1 MTKKYLILLIFIMIL
16 SCNNSDDSSIKIG
29 MISSFG
35 GFENQSF
42 TGNCREGLER
52 AAEDFDIE
60 VEFAEADSIG
70 DFESV
75 LNEVVAKGCELI
87 FPIGFAQSEATYN
100 IAQIFPEIDFAI
112 IDYEFEES
120 LENIQSII
128 FETDEAAF
136 PLGFLAAFWADLQ
149 DANEPKIGYVGG
161 MDIPPVNQFIIGYLN
176 GKNYFNEKYNKNVT
190 EDGTYANSFYD
201 VELGYNLA
209 DSLII
214 NGVDVIFAVAGQTG
228 NGVLLAAKE
237 NEKWGIGVD
246 VDEYYFLYE
255 VLDILLSS
263 CLKRADNAVYD
274 TVDDFVNNNF
284 DGGGVYHGTL
294 ENEGVGIAPYHD
306 FEELIPDSIKVEIE
320 NIIQD
325 IIIGELDTGW
335 E

>member
-1 MTKKYLILLIFIMIL
+1 MTKKFLILFILIMIL
-16 SCNNSDDSSIKIG
+16 SCNNSNDSSIKIG

-42 TGNCREGLER
+42 TGNCQEGLQR
-52 AAEDFDIE
+52 AAEDFDVTAE
-60 VEFAEADSIG
+60 YAEADSVG

-75 LNEVVAKGCELI
+75 MNGLAENGCELI

-100 IAQIFPEIDFAI
+100 IAQILPEVDFAI
-112 IDYEFEES
+112 IDFEFEES

-128 FETDEAAF
+128 FETDEASF
-136 PLGFLAAFWADLQ
+136 PLGFLAAFWADLH
-149 DANEPKIGYVGG
+149 DSIEPKIGYVGG
-161 MDIPPVNQFIIGYLN
+161 MDIPPVNQFIVGYLN

-201 VELGYNLA
+201 EELGFGLA

-246 VDEYYFLYE
+246 VDEYYFLPE
-255 VLDILLSS
+255 VQDILLSS

-274 TVDDFVNNNF
+274 TVEDFVNNNF
-284 DGGGVYHGTL
+284 NAGGVYHGTL
-294 ENEGVGIAPYHD
+294 ENEGVGIAPFHD

-325 IIIGELDTGW
+325 IISEELDTGW

>member
-1 MTKKYLILLIFIMIL
+1 
-16 SCNNSDDSSIKIG
+16 

-35 GFENQSF
+35 GYEDQSF

-60 VEFAEADSIG
+60 PEFAEADSVG

-75 LNEVVAKGCELI
+75 MNELAEKGCELI

-100 IAQIFPEIDFAI
+100 TAQIFPDVDFAI

-120 LENIQSII
+120 IENIQSII
-128 FETDEAAF
+128 FETDEVAF

-161 MDIPPVNQFIIGYLN
+161 MDIPPVNQFIVGYLH

-201 VELGYNLA
+201 EELGFDLA

-214 NGVDVIFAVAGQTG
+214 NGVDVIFPVAGQTG
-228 NGVLLAAKE
+228 NGVLLAVKE

-246 VDEYYFLYE
+246 VDEYFFLPE
-255 VLDILLSS
+255 VQDILLSS

-274 TVDDFVNNNF
+274 TVEDFLNNSFN
-284 DGGGVYHGTL
+284 GGGVYHGTL

-306 FEELIPDSIKVEIE
+306 FEEMIPDSIKVEIE

-325 IIIGELDTGW
+325 IIIEELDTGW

>member
-1 MTKKYLILLIFIMIL
+1 MTKKFLILLILIMIL
-16 SCNNSDDSSIKIG
+16 SCNTSTKSAIKVG

-42 TGNCREGLER
+42 TGNCQEGLER
-52 AAEDFDIE
+52 AAADFDVIAE
-60 VEFAEADSIG
+60 YAEADSIG

-75 LNEVVAKGCELI
+75 MNGLAENGCELI

-100 IAQIFPEIDFAI
+100 IAQIFPEVDFAI
-112 IDYEFEES
+112 IDFEFEES
-120 LENIQSII
+120 IGNIQSII
-128 FETDEAAF
+128 FETDEASF

-161 MDIPPVNQFIIGYLN
+161 MDIPPVNQFIVGYLN

-190 EDGTYANSFYD
+190 DDGTYAGSFYD
-201 VELGYNLA
+201 EELGFDLA
-209 DSLII
+209 DSLIS
-214 NGVDVIFAVAGQTG
+214 NGVDVIFPVAGQTG

-246 VDEYYFLYE
+246 VDAYFILPE
-255 VLDILLSS
+255 VRDILLSS
-263 CLKRADNAVYD
+263 CLKRADNAVYN
-274 TVDDFVNNNF
+274 TVDDFMNDNF
-284 DGGGVYHGTL
+284 NGGGVYHGTL

-320 NIIQD
+320 TIIQD
-325 IIIGELDTGW
+325 IISEELDTGW